1 MKVKPTVD
9 ALLQRLT
16 QLEARTAAAE
26 ERAATLEARLAG
38 GHQTADAIQREG
50 GNGHTGPLTRG
61 RFMKAAG
68 MGLAGLAGA
77 AILEKAATKDAY
89 ATTFVDVVSAQAYIA
104 NGTGGTPTAPA
115 GYGLNAPGS
124 ANFDRGVS
132 AIGRNIGVAADSAG
146 TGAGLFVGSGGRA
159 NGQLGFYGSIN
170 SNPPTTSATTEG
182 DLLFDNNDIIWV
194 NKGHFNEGWAALHH
208 GGLGQTL
215 FTGVSTQQYTLA
227 NSDGITWVDMD
238 TTKLQLSFTPR
249 FACQAIITINA
260 DLWTSV
266 AGHNQDIAATITG
279 GAFGTNKVVAWKES
293 GSVAGA
299 FSPNAAYLETIQTLA
314 LSTAYTIKVQWKA
327 NNPST
332 GVTIVAGAGPIP
344 AASTTFS
351 PTRIT
356 VRLIPDLASSTAPTG
371 AATKQ
376 VSGSPARA

>member
-1 MKVKPTVD
+1 MRVKPTVD

-16 QLEARTAAAE
+16 QLEERTAAAE
-26 ERAATLEARLAG
+26 ERAAALEVRLAT
-38 GHQTADAIQREG
+38 GHKTTDASQPG
-50 GNGHTGPLTRG
+50 GNGNTGPLTRG

-89 ATTFVDVVSAQAYIA
+89 ATTFIDVVSAQAFIA
-104 NGTGGTPTAPA
+104 NGIGGTPTAPA

-124 ANFDRGVS
+124 ANFDRGASVFGVNYGLVTNS
-132 AIGRNIGVAADSAG
+132 AA
-146 TGAGLFVGSGGRA
+146 TGIGLFVGSGGRS
-159 NGQLGFYGSIN
+159 NLQLAFYGAIN
-170 SNPPTTSATTEG
+170 SNPTGGFEG
-182 DLLFDNNDIIWV
+182 DVFLDNNDIIWV
-194 NKGHFNEGWAALHH
+194 NKGHFAQGWNALHH

-215 FTGVSTQQYTLA
+215 FTGVSTLQYTLP

-238 TTKLQLSFTPR
+238 TTKLQVSFTPR

-266 AGHNQDIAATITG
+266 AGHNQDIAAVITG

-299 FSPNAAYLETIQTLA
+299 FSPNAAYLETVQTLA
-314 LSTAYTIKVQWKA
+314 LGNAYTIKVQWKA
-327 NNPST
+327 NNNSN

-344 AASTTFS
+344 AGSATFS

-356 VRLIPDLASSTAPTG
+356 VRLIPDQVSSIAPTG

-376 VSGSPARA
+376 ILGPSTRA

>member
-16 QLEARTAAAE
+16 HLEERTAAAE
-26 ERAATLEARLAG
+26 ERAAALEARLASG
-38 GHQTADAIQREG
+38 VKTTDATKPG
-50 GNGHTGPLTRG
+50 SDNGNTGPLTRG

-89 ATTFVDVVSAQAYIA
+89 ATTFVDVVTAQAYIA
-104 NGTGGTPTAPA
+104 TGIGGTPTAPA
-115 GYGLNAPGS
+115 GYGLNAPSS
-124 ANFDRGVS
+124 ANLDRGVS
-132 AIGRNIGVAADSAG
+132 TFGVNYGVLTDSAA
-146 TGAGLFVGSGGRA
+146 TGVGLFAGGTGRA
-159 NGQLGFYGSIN
+159 NMQLRYYLAVN
-170 SNPPTTSATTEG
+170 SNPTGGSEG
-182 DLLFDNNDIIWV
+182 DLFMDNNDIIWL
-194 NKGHFNEGWAALHH
+194 NKGHYGQGWNALHH

-238 TTKLQLSFTPR
+238 TMKLQVSFTPR
-249 FACQAIITINA
+249 FSCQAIITINA
-260 DLWTSV
+260 DLWTTV

-299 FSPNAAYLETIQTLA
+299 FSPNAAYLETVQTLA
-314 LSTAYTIKVQWKA
+314 LSTTYTIKVQWKA
-327 NNPST
+327 NNVST
-332 GVTIVAGAGPIP
+332 GATIVAGAGPIP
-344 AASTTFS
+344 AGSATFS

-356 VRLIPDLASSTAPTG
+356 VRLIPDLASAIAPTG

-376 VSGSPARA
+376 ISGPSTRA